1 MDDKANEMS
10 EKRPLVG
17 ILMGSKSDWETMQE
31 ATKILDDFGVA
42 WEAKVASA
50 HRSPELVAEFVKSA
64 EGRGLEVLIAAAGLA
79 AHLPGVVASMTL
91 LPVLGVPMQGKAL
104 GGLDA
109 LLSMVQMPGGVPVG
123 TLAIGSHGA
132 KNAALLA
139 IRILANSRPELREKL
154 RQYHAQMAEQVKKDS
169 VL

>member
-1 MDDKANEMS
+1 M
-10 EKRPLVG
+10 
-17 ILMGSKSDWETMQE
+17 
-31 ATKILDDFGVA
+31 
-42 WEAKVASA
+42 ASA
-50 HRSPELVAEFVKSA
+50 HRSPELVAEYAKTA
-64 EGRGLEVLIAAAGLA
+64 EKRGLEVIIAAAGLA

-91 LPVLGVPMQGKAL
+91 LPVLGVPMHGNAL

-109 LLSMVQMPGGVPVG
+109 LLSIVQMPGGVPVG

-154 RQYHAQMAEQVKKDS
+154 RAYHQKMAEQVKND
-169 VL
+169 VIV